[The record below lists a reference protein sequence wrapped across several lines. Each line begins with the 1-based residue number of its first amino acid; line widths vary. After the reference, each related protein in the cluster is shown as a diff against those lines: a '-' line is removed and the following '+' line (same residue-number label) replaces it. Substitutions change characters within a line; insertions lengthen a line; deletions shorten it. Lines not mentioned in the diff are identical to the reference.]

1 MHFAKGLSVALFA
14 VVLVG
19 CGEESDKSAKSSS
32 ESKTAV
38 VEAAGAPAGNF
49 DVSKVAVS
57 SADLGAF
64 PYFVRPDGVAPT
76 GGEQTLEQ
84 GRFPFWTGA
93 KFEPVEGRI
102 FMGGLNGAEGKTYSS
117 VAVRNYIENR
127 VAEAGGVKVTAG
139 RIPTAASDPLGDDVK
154 VGMIL
159 GLGDIYNDPTSTYVI
174 RRADSTIWIH
184 FVTNDLFGSWTIAE
198 SKAP

>member
-1 MHFAKGLSVALFA
+1 MRIALSLSTVLFA
-14 VVLVG
+14 AVLVG
-19 CGEESDKSAKSSS
+19 CGEESDKSTKSSS
-32 ESKTAV
+32 ESIEV
-38 VEAAGAPAGNF
+38 AGDF
-49 DVSKVAVS
+49 DVIKVAVS

-64 PYFVRPDGVAPT
+64 PYFARPDGVAPM

-84 GRFPFWTGA
+84 GRFPFWMGA
-93 KFEPVEGRI
+93 KFEPVAGRI
-102 FMGGLNGAEGKTYSS
+102 FMGGLNGAEGKPYSS
-117 VAVRNYIENR
+117 VAMRNYIENR
-127 VAEAGGVKVTAG
+127 VTEASGVKVTEG

-198 SKAP
+198 SKGR